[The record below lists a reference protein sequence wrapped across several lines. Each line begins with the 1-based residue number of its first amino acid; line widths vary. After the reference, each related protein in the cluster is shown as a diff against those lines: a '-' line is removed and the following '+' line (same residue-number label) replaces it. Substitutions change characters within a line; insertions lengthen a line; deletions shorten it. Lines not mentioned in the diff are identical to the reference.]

1 MARPARW
8 PPGLSDLAKKGSM
21 MRKLVV
27 LLVGLS
33 LSAITSIPLMAAD
46 PASTGATAPAAVAAP
61 PAIATPESGMPPYG
75 PRLPQAATPSALTV
89 GFVDM
94 AKVASDSV
102 PGKAAAAEMKSRSA
116 RLRNQIKSRE
126 KQLSKQK
133 ADIEATLP
141 SLSPAQR
148 ETKAKEFQKKVEAF
162 QKFVQNGGKEL
173 EKRQEQLLSRLYQ
186 STQKAA
192 GDLAKANG
200 YAAVVI
206 KKELL
211 YLSDTVN
218 IKDLTDETIKLLDTK
233 PNVKK

>member
-1 MARPARW
+1 
-8 PPGLSDLAKKGSM
+8 

-33 LSAITSIPLMAAD
+33 LSAITCIPLMAAD
-46 PASTGATAPAAVAAP
+46 PASTGATAPSVVAAP
-61 PAIATPESGMPPYG
+61 PAIATPEGGMPPYG
-75 PRLPQAATPSALTV
+75 PRLSPAGTPSAVTV

-94 AKVASDSV
+94 TRVASDSV

-116 RLRNQIKSRE
+116 RLRNQIKARE

-133 ADIEATLP
+133 ADIEATLA
-141 SLSPAQR
+141 SLSPAER
-148 ETKAKEFQKKVEAF
+148 ETKAKEFQKKIEAF
-162 QKFVQNGGKEL
+162 QKFVEKGGKEL
-173 EKRQEQLLSRLYQ
+173 QKREGQLLSRLYQ
-186 STQKAA
+186 STQKAS

-211 YLSDTVN
+211 YMSDTVN
-218 IKDLTDETIKLLDTK
+218 MTDLTDETIKLLNTT
-233 PNVKK
+233 PSVKK

>member
-1 MARPARW
+1 
-8 PPGLSDLAKKGSM
+8 
-21 MRKLVV
+21 MRKFIV

-33 LSAITSIPLMAAD
+33 LSAVMCSPLMAAD
-46 PASTGATAPAAVAAP
+46 PAATVTKTPAVIAAP
-61 PAIATPESGMPPYG
+61 PAIAAPEGGTPPYG
-75 PRLPQAATPSALTV
+75 PRLSPAATPSVVTM

-102 PGKAAAAEMKSRSA
+102 PGKAAAAEMKSRSD
-116 RLRNQIKSRE
+116 RLRNQIRARE

-148 ETKAKEFQKKVEAF
+148 ETKAKEFQKKIEAF
-162 QKFVQNGGKEL
+162 QKFVQKGGKDIQAREG
-173 EKRQEQLLSRLYQ
+173 QLLSRLYQ

-192 GDLAKANG
+192 EQIARANG

-211 YLSDTVN
+211 YMSDTVDMR
-218 IKDLTDETIKLLDTK
+218 DLTDETIKLLNIK
-233 PNVKK
+233 PSVKK